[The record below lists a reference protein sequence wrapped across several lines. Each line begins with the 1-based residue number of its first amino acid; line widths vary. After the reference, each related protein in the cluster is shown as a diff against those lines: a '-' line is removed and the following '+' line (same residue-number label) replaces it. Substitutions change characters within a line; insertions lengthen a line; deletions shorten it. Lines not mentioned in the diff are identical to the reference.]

1 MKGLMLALIA
11 LFTIGG
17 ASGDARSWR
26 ELTASRPLGS
36 TDSLRVIL
44 RYDAGTLT
52 LGAAAAPLLYDAK
65 AHFDANQQRIS
76 RSYDAV
82 SRTLRIGLDSSTM
95 QSSARRS
102 SSKRTEEGHLD
113 LALAAGI
120 PLDLDLD
127 LGTTRAKL
135 DLSSLWIDAVRV
147 SSAATETDLTFG
159 GANPRPMRDLSI
171 DAGVGSIVIHD
182 LGNARAQRATIAST
196 VGSVDVDFGGTWEGE
211 LPLTLR
217 VVLGSATL
225 RVPRDVGV
233 SLKLAHRI
241 ANVDSEGFTERGGV
255 MYSAGYEQAKRH
267 VLIDGSAT
275 LANVDVVWMN

>member
-36 TDSLRVIL
+36 ADSLRVIL

-102 SSKRTEEGHLD
+102 SSKRTEEGHLE